1 MPRTTKAAAARLTA
15 AEREVLDFF
24 VHLGKYLSLP
34 RTVGEIYGFLFA
46 TGEKHT
52 LDSLVGR
59 LGISKGSASQGLRAL
74 REAGAVRVSYVPGD
88 RKDYYQAEVE
98 FPALVRTF
106 LQEHFSARLD
116 HAGAW
121 LDRLQ
126 ETVVDPKNCAP
137 EGLADRVGDLQSWH
151 RKARRLVPLV
161 KTFLKV

>member
-1 MPRTTKAAAARLTA
+1 MPPKSKARPTQLTA

-34 RTVGEIYGFLFA
+34 RTVGEIYGLLFA

-52 LDSLVGR
+52 LDDLVAR

-74 REAGAVRVSYVPGD
+74 REAGAVRVSYLPGD
-88 RKDYYQAEVE
+88 RKDYYEAEME
-98 FPALVRTF
+98 FPALLRTF
-106 LQEHFSARLD
+106 LQENVSSRLD

-121 LDRLQ
+121 LDRLR
-126 ETVVDPKNCAP
+126 ESVGDPRNGP
-137 EGLADRVGDLQSWH
+137 PDGLAGRVGDLQSWH